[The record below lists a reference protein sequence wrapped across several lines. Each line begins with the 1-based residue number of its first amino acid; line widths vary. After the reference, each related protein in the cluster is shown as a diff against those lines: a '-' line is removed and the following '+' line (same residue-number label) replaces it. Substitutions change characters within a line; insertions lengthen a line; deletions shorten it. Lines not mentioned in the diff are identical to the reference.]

1 MLSLSEKTCAD
12 AIARTIRALSPLC
25 GKSFSVK
32 DDSMPFYGAYMYVIT
47 ATGKDMTEHVLPYLR
62 NDMAYE
68 DYDEDYWI
76 KKFGDSV
83 PNLKPRKRYQIQIH
97 DSFLYRFRGGIVE
110 NGYLV

>member
-1 MLSLSEKTCAD
+1 MLSEKTCAD

-32 DDSMPFYGAYMYVIT
+32 DTSDPFYDAYEYTIV
-47 ATGKDMTEHVLPYLR
+47 ATGKDMTRHVLPYLR
-62 NDMAYE
+62 NDMKYE

-83 PNLKPRKRYQIQIH
+83 PNLKPRKKYHIRIH
-97 DSFLYRFRGGIVE
+97 DAFFYRFRGGIVE